1 MHSPLCSNFKTW
13 YGGHNDHNLA
23 IESTAMEQEFSI
35 LSDAML
41 RAGREALR
49 LATAGFET
57 HTKQDQSP
65 VTSADLAVNL
75 ILQQSL
81 LTAFPE
87 DGWLSEESPDA
98 TDRLKRK
105 RVWIVDPIDGT
116 RSFVKGRPEFCVSVA
131 LVEQHI
137 PTLAAIYNPSTGE
150 FFSALRGHGLRV
162 DRRPDATHPPF
173 SSTHHPLALV
183 NPWELR
189 VGHLRTLESHM
200 RCHPIGS
207 IAYAMAL
214 VAAGKAETA
223 LTLEGGN
230 EWDVAAGVLLIEESG
245 GHVTAASGEPFSFNR
260 PDPRLHG
267 ILALGSNLS
276 ASVQSRLVQFSTSA
290 AASHRTS

>member
-1 MHSPLCSNFKTW
+1 
-13 YGGHNDHNLA
+13 
-23 IESTAMEQEFSI
+23 MEQEFSI

-81 LTAFPE
+81 SEAYPE

-98 TDRLKRK
+98 TDRLGKK

-116 RSFVKGRPEFCVSVA
+116 RSYVKGLPEFCLSVA
-131 LVEQHI
+131 LVEEGI
-137 PTLAAIYNPSTGE
+137 PTVAAIYNPSTGE
-150 FFSALRGHGLRV
+150 FFSAIRGHGLRV
-162 DRRPDATHPPF
+162 DRRPNAIHPPF
-173 SSTHHPLALV
+173 SSTQHPLALV

-200 RCHPIGS
+200 RCQPIGS

-223 LTLEGGN
+223 LTLDGGN
-230 EWDVAAGVLLIEESG
+230 EWDIAAGVLLIEESG
-245 GHVTAASGEPFSFNR
+245 GRVTAAAGEPFSFNR

-267 ILALGSNLS
+267 MLALGSNL
-276 ASVQSRLVQFSTSA
+276 AAPVRSRLVQFSATA
-290 AASHRTS
+290 AASHRAS